1 MLLFNA
7 IFVTILSVYMIVLFA
22 FLVANR
28 MLIKGLMLNAG
39 LGILLL
45 ILLKI
50 LSVFFEIKVFIN
62 IVSVYTAI
70 IFGIIGVVFNLLINY
85 VVF

>member
-1 MLLFNA
+1 MLLFNT
-7 IFVTILSVYMIVLFA
+7 ISVTILSAYIIVLFA

-39 LGILLL
+39 LGLMLLV
-45 ILLKI
+45 LLKV
-50 LSVFFEIKVFIN
+50 LSAFFEIKVFIN

-70 IFGIIGVVFNLLINY
+70 IFGITGVVFNLLTNY
-85 VVF
+85 VIF